1 MKLQCHSGADG
12 VTGEPDKGDG
22 SCNAVFPKLAH
33 IPARNKDLVLTRSD
47 THGDPDLSSD
57 HGVCAGKAGSADAYD
72 WNSCWKVWDAL
83 RSCAYSGRDCR
94 YALGDTREIERPLER
109 WNAGRAVEDPG
120 RRADPALSRTRG
132 CQARPWGDPG
142 FPAARH
148 RPAQGRADRA
158 PDRQ

>member
-1 MKLQCHSGADG
+1 MPLGRGDG

-47 THGDPDLSSD
+47 THGDPDLSSE

-83 RSCAYSGRDCR
+83 RTCA
-94 YALGDTREIERPLER
+94 T
-109 WNAGRAVEDPG
+109 
-120 RRADPALSRTRG
+120 
-132 CQARPWGDPG
+132 
-142 FPAARH
+142 PAATAATPWATRASTARGLWSDGTPVAPSKIQDAAPI
-148 RPAQGRADRA
+148 RP
-158 PDRQ
+158 